1 MTKLEVVVKVKPIE
15 GGRYAATINDMFYA
29 TGDTKKL
36 AVKKVVELLEKEL
49 SYR

>member
-15 GGRYAATINDMFYA
+15 DGRYSATIYDTFYA
-29 TGDTKKL
+29 TGDTKKD
-36 AVKKVVELLEKEL
+36 AVKKVVALLEKEL